1 MLIDD
6 LGFKAMNKI
15 KKFFQELAN
24 IVLPYFMWEKKWQ
37 AWRIFSLMMIL
48 MLGFRGLSVVNSYAM
63 RDLMTAVADK
73 NSLEFPQAC
82 LKVFAVFTT
91 LAVFMVF
98 WQYTQDL
105 LQINWR
111 KWLTDDILKKY
122 FAHQNYY
129 HIQSEHTENTIDK
142 TDQRISQD
150 VNNLIRLSI
159 YLI

>member
-1 MLIDD
+1 
-6 LGFKAMNKI
+6 MNKI
-15 KKFFQELAN
+15 KLFLQELAV
-24 IVLPYFMWEKKWQ
+24 IVLPYFRSEKKWQ
-37 AWRIFSLMMIL
+37 AWLLFILMMIL

-73 NSLEFPQAC
+73 NSLEFPQAG

-111 KWLTDDILKKY
+111 KWLTNDILKKY
-122 FAHQNYY
+122 FAQENYY
-129 HIQSEHTENTIDK
+129 KIQSEHTIDNP
-142 TDQRISQD
+142 DRRISED

-159 YLI
+159 DIIGLIVG